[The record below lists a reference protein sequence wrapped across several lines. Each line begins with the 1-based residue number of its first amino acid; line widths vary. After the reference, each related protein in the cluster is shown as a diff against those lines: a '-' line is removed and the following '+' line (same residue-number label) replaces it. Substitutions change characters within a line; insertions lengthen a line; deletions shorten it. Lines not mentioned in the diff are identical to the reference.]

1 MLEHSPHESSGR
13 VLIVE
18 SDVVGDAVQIV
29 QRRGPDYFSHL
40 AMRILAR
47 AWDSTR
53 P

>member
-1 MLEHSPHESSGR
+1 
-13 VLIVE
+13 
-18 SDVVGDAVQIV
+18 VVGDAVQIV
-29 QRRGPDYFSHL
+29 QRRGGPDYLSHL